1 MNYLGID
8 WGEKR
13 IGLAFADSLG
23 IAVPLPAAV
32 ASTKQARMQQIEAA
46 ITERKIEALVVG
58 YPLNMDGSVG
68 FKAKEV
74 EAFIAV
80 LEGRFKLPVHRLD
93 ERLSSH
99 SVEQHLKGSKKKPDR
114 KSGAID
120 SSAAALILQ
129 DFIEEQRFRSG
140 FDEEDESN
148 VER

>member
-74 EAFIAV
+74 EAFW
-80 LEGRFKLPVHRLD
+80 
-93 ERLSSH
+93 
-99 SVEQHLKGSKKKPDR
+99 
-114 KSGAID
+114 KSARDAGATVGTRC
-120 SSAAALILQ
+120 SARTL
-129 DFIEEQRFRSG
+129 
-140 FDEEDESN
+140 
-148 VER
+148 